1 MTASNPQDSF
11 SFRQSSLFF
20 NYTVETEYSFSS
32 SNDLQKYTWVC
43 NILGFFQKMTT
54 HHVKVKILTCL
65 LKKISITD
73 DVGIKEGIELSILFL
88 VPLRANCV
96 V

>member
-1 MTASNPQDSF
+1 MTASIPKIRFLLDRVVYSLIILLKLSIASPQATTF
-11 SFRQSSLFF
+11 
-20 NYTVETEYSFSS
+20 
-32 SNDLQKYTWVC
+32 K
-43 NILGFFQKMTT
+43 NIPGYVTHLAFFQKMTT
-54 HHVKVKILTCL
+54 HHVKVKILTWL

-88 VPLRANCV
+88 VALRANCV

>member
-1 MTASNPQDSF
+1 
-11 SFRQSSLFF
+11 
-20 NYTVETEYSFSS
+20 
-32 SNDLQKYTWVC
+32 
-43 NILGFFQKMTT
+43 MTT
-54 HHVKVKILTCL
+54 HHVKVKILTWL